1 MVGKNHQSGK
11 LLKIPRILMIMLMVL
26 CLIFVIHK
34 VIDWL
39 KTRQIPK
46 QITLKSLEIAQ
57 KKSNIFVIEKK
68 KIFNNQNSMQLY
80 SIVNF

>member
-1 MVGKNHQSGK
+1 
-11 LLKIPRILMIMLMVL
+11 MIMLMVL

-57 KKSNIFVIEKK
+57 KKSNIFVIEEQ
-68 KIFNNQNSMQLY
+68 KIFLLRATLPGAHFLY
-80 SIVNF
+80 IDFLNYVVTL